1 MYKIDISNQLIVK
14 PSDTIREVIK
24 KLTITNYRFQLVVK
38 NKKLL
43 GTIVDGDIRRAIL
56 LKKSLADKAVS
67 CMNKSPIVGT
77 VKQPHKH
84 EKLISSIGSDIKFL
98 PVLNKHK
105 NLEYIV
111 LDKKKY
117 TSISYLIMAGGYGK
131 RLGIKTRKT
140 PKPMLKIQR
149 KPILEHILQK
159 IEKTEYQKIYL
170 STFYLYKKIENY
182 IDKRKNKRNIE
193 VLIENKP
200 LGTAGSI
207 SFIKKENFDL
217 LVVINGDLI
226 TEIDFKA
233 LTTYHLE
240 NKNDITIT
248 VSKHTYNLPYGLVS
262 FDEKLSFKSLKEKPD
277 ISNFILSGIYCL
289 NKDICISVKKQKVD
303 MPEII
308 NNAHKLKKKV
318 GIFPIFEY
326 WRDIGNP
333 DDFEKEKG
341 KN

>member
-1 MYKIDISNQLIVK
+1 MYKIEISKKLLVK
-14 PSDTIREVIK
+14 PSDSIREVIR
-24 KLTITNYRFQLVVK
+24 KLTITDYRFQLVVK
-38 NKKLL
+38 NNKLL
-43 GTIVDGDIRRAIL
+43 GTIVDGDVRRAIL
-56 LKKSLADKAVS
+56 LKKSLDDKVIS
-67 CMNKSPIVGT
+67 CMNKTPIVGS
-77 VKQPHKH
+77 VNNPSKY
-84 EKLISSIGSDIKFL
+84 EDLIFSIGSDIKFL
-98 PVLNKHK
+98 PVLNKYK
-105 NLEYIV
+105 NLAYIM

-117 TSISYLIMAGGYGK
+117 LNISYLIMAGGYGR
-131 RLGIKTRKT
+131 RLGIKTKNM
-140 PKPMLKIQR
+140 PKPMLKIKK

-159 IEKTEYQKIYL
+159 IQKTEYQKIYL

-182 IDKRKNKRNIE
+182 INKRKNKKNIE

-207 SFIKKENFDL
+207 SLIKKESFDL

-226 TEIDFKA
+226 TDIDFKA

-248 VSKHTYNLPYGLVS
+248 VSKHIYNLPYGLVN
-262 FDEKLSFKSLKEKPD
+262 FDEKLSFKSLREKPD

-289 NKDICISVKKQKVD
+289 NKNICISVKKQKID

-326 WRDIGNP
+326 WRDIGSP
-333 DDFEKEKG
+333 HDFEKEEG